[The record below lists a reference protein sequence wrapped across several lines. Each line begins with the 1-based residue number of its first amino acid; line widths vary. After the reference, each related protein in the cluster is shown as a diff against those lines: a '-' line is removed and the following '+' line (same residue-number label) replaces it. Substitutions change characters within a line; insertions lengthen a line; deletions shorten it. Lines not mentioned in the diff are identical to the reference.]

1 VNTEHGAAGNSQIHT
16 RGTSSKLSNRECTSG
31 DGQEGVVGSGYGRG
45 GREGGVDYEWECI
58 YYEQEGEAV
67 SKIIYMT
74 EYDGVSGEIAAQPC
88 LGLTC

>member
-1 VNTEHGAAGNSQIHT
+1 MNTEHGAAGKFQIHT
-16 RGTSSKLSNRECTSG
+16 RSRAQTSCTGLVSE

-67 SKIIYMT
+67 STIIYMT

>member
-1 VNTEHGAAGNSQIHT
+1 MNTEHGAAGKFQIHT

-74 EYDGVSGEIAAQPC
+74 EYDGVSFEIA
-88 LGLTC
+88 T

>member
-1 VNTEHGAAGNSQIHT
+1 MSE
-16 RGTSSKLSNRECTSG
+16 

-45 GREGGVDYEWECI
+45 GREGGVDYEWECT

-74 EYDGVSGEIAAQPC
+74 EYDGVSFQIA
-88 LGLTC
+88 T